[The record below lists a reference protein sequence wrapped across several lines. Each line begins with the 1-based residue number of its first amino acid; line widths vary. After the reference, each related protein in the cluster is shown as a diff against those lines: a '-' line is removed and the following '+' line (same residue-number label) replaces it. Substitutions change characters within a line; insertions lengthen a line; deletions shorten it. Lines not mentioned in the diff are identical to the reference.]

1 MVDEGKAMKTKL
13 LAQGRRGVVLRVVVA
28 SLLPL
33 ALISPATG
41 ADTAVPAPITLTA
54 PTGLQG
60 VPALPFTGVKA
71 AAFTTLETMVNL
83 TVTPNQGPEGTPI
96 TVSGKGLPANV
107 SLPLTWST
115 ADGAWIVDVQPNTV
129 NYMGAKY
136 LKYAVNMATVTTDA
150 AGSFT
155 YETKIPRDFGG
166 VHDIYAIKD
175 GTAIGHG
182 GFQMQTTLSISPKSG
197 PIGTPI
203 TVTYTGMGPNLYTGG
218 VSVLWDN
225 NFAGEAQ
232 ALWTRGTAKFK
243 IRASGSVGTHYV
255 ALTAGIGVQYMNIKQ
270 SPVPWGKGSST
281 AFKVTKDAG
290 APAPSIEFPAAV
302 EPTVTQRTTLS
313 QVGLDPNTKAVAT
326 LSQSSGTVGTKV
338 KLNVS
343 GMTSTGAHQI
353 VWATVVGNRVNCTGT
368 CWVYSGVPMGTATPA
383 SGSFSQDV
391 TIPDHLGGWHVIQVK
406 QGDVIE
412 AQVSFYVK
420 ASIFAYKDQ
429 NGKVLSM
436 GIAKA
441 DPSGFPEARD
451 GSGVP
456 KSKFKV
462 GEEFTI
468 AMKGVGW
475 TQLDNTMAVTYDN
488 NYIGY
493 GCGFNSNG
501 YMVVHLIATGAPGT
515 HIIDL
520 HPVLYTNQPSFANT
534 PYGMLPVLTNGSDIP
549 GLALGYQPPTVHFA
563 ITITK

>member
-1 MVDEGKAMKTKL
+1 MKSKFVS
-13 LAQGRRGVVLRVVVA
+13 RRQRIILLRVIAA
-28 SLLPL
+28 SIMSATMITP
-33 ALISPATG
+33 ALG
-41 ADTAVPAPITLTA
+41 ADTTTSPITLTA
-54 PTGLQG
+54 PKGLVG
-60 VPALPFTGVKA
+60 VPALPFTGVKSA
-71 AAFTTLETMVNL
+71 TFTVSDTNMTSLD
-83 TVTPNQGPEGTPI
+83 VTPNQGPEGTPI
-96 TVSGKGLPANV
+96 TITGKGLPAST

-136 LKYAVNMATVTTDA
+136 IKYNVDVVTVTTDA
-150 AGSFT
+150 NGTFAYKT
-155 YETKIPRDFGG
+155 TVPRDFGG

-175 GTAIGHG
+175 GAAIAHG
-182 GFQMQTTLSISPKSG
+182 GFQMNPTLSISPSSG

-203 TVTYTGMGPNLYTGG
+203 TITYTSMGPNLYTGG

-225 NFAGEAQ
+225 AFAGEAQ
-232 ALWTRGTAKFK
+232 AIWTRGTAIFK
-243 IRASGSVGTHYV
+243 IRAAGPVGTHYV

-270 SPVPWGKGSST
+270 SPVPWGKGSSA

-290 APAPSIEFPAAV
+290 APAASIEFPAAV
-302 EPTVTQRTTLS
+302 EPSVTQRTTLS
-313 QVGLDPNTKAVAT
+313 QVGLDPNTAAVAT
-326 LSQSSGTVGTKV
+326 LSQNSGVVGAKV
-338 KLNVS
+338 KLNV
-343 GMTSTGAHQI
+343 TGLTTTGTHQI
-353 VWATVVGNRVNCTGT
+353 VWSTVVGNRVNCTGT
-368 CWVYSGVPMGTATPA
+368 CWVYNGVPMGSAAPA
-383 SGSFSQDV
+383 NGTIDQEV
-391 TIPDHLGGWHVIQVK
+391 TIPDNLGGWHVVQVK
-406 QGDVIE
+406 QGEVVE
-412 AQVSFYVK
+412 AQASFYVK
-420 ASIFAYKDQ
+420 ESIFLYKDKK
-429 NGKVLSM
+429 GKTLSA

-441 DPSGFPEARD
+441 DSSNAPELRD

-488 NYIGY
+488 SYIGY

-534 PYGMLPVLTNGSDIP
+534 PYGMLPILTNQSDIP
-549 GLALGYQPPTVHFA
+549 GLALGYQPPAVHFA